1 MAAASSE
8 EPASLVLLQKLE
20 QRVADQANEISLLS
34 VQLRQV
40 RLQADSASA
49 APTPTARRSAQSPS
63 QAAASAGGSG
73 WQANEGVRVSEDG
86 VISRVGDD
94 VRSRAYVFR
103 GAPLALYDSFTFV
116 MEQLSSCDGSSQDA
130 AAYLESSLS
139 FGVTIHAP
147 EHVMLESLPIN
158 SQVLTTMASAAG
170 NWFVASNILPKPG
183 EWRVA
188 RITRR
193 ANGVWIKRGSSV
205 DGKTT
210 EKLLF
215 DLDPFIRVHAFLH
228 FDGCISSTRLRGF
241 TARPRPL
248 GSFVCLVCHTAMARM
263 MAKKCGHL
271 LYCSNCFVGARV
283 CADGEGDVCPVCRLE
298 IKKFKQIR
306 ND

>member
-1 MAAASSE
+1 M
-8 EPASLVLLQKLE
+8 
-20 QRVADQANEISLLS
+20 
-34 VQLRQV
+34 
-40 RLQADSASA
+40 
-49 APTPTARRSAQSPS
+49 
-63 QAAASAGGSG
+63 
-73 WQANEGVRVSEDG
+73 SEDG

-94 VRSRAYVFR
+94 ARSRAYVFR
-103 GAPLALYDSFTFV
+103 GAPVALYDSVTFV

-193 ANGVWIKRGSSV
+193 ADGVYIKRGSSV
-205 DGKTT
+205 DGQTT
-210 EKLLF
+210 EERLF

-228 FDGCISSTRLRGF
+228 FEGCVSSIRLRGF
-241 TARPRPL
+241 TPRERPKN
-248 GSFVCLVCHTAMARM
+248 SFLCVVCLKTMAHK
-263 MAKKCGHL
+263 MAKPCGHV

-283 CADGEGDVCPVCRLE
+283 CADGEGDVCPLCRLE